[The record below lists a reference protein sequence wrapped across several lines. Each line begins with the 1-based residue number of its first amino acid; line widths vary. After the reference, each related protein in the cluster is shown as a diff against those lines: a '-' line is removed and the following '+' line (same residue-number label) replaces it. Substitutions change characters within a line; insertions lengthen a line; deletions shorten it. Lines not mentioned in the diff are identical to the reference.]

1 MSAELDSQLKK
12 TKEEFER
19 AVDHLQ
25 KELSRVRTGKA
36 STNILESVMVNYYGS
51 PVPISQVANL
61 SLGDSRT
68 IVVQPWEK
76 KMIAEI
82 EKGIFESNIGLTPQN
97 DGESIRLSIPPLT
110 EERRKEFAKHV
121 KQFGEEAKVSIRSSR
136 HKILDLIKKE
146 QKNGLAEDVAK
157 RKEQDI
163 QAQVTDFSA
172 KIDKIIEA
180 KEKEVLTVL
189 LMELKQT

>member
-1 MSAELDSQLKK
+1 
-12 TKEEFER
+12 
-19 AVDHLQ
+19 
-25 KELSRVRTGKA
+25 
-36 STNILESVMVNYYGS
+36 MVNYYGS

-110 EERRKEFAKHV
+110 EERRKN
-121 KQFGEEAKVSIRSSR
+121 
-136 HKILDLIKKE
+136 LP
-146 QKNGLAEDVAK
+146 N
-157 RKEQDI
+157 
-163 QAQVTDFSA
+163 
-172 KIDKIIEA
+172 
-180 KEKEVLTVL
+180 
-189 LMELKQT
+189 M

>member
-1 MSAELDSQLKK
+1 
-12 TKEEFER
+12 
-19 AVDHLQ
+19 
-25 KELSRVRTGKA
+25 
-36 STNILESVMVNYYGS
+36 
-51 PVPISQVANL
+51 
-61 SLGDSRT
+61 
-68 IVVQPWEK
+68 
-76 KMIAEI
+76 MIAEI

-180 KEKEVLTVL
+180 KEKEVLTV
-189 LMELKQT
+189 

>member
-19 AVDHLQ
+19 AVDHIQ

-82 EKGIFESNIGLTPQN
+82 EKGEVQ
-97 DGESIRLSIPPLT
+97 
-110 EERRKEFAKHV
+110 
-121 KQFGEEAKVSIRSSR
+121 
-136 HKILDLIKKE
+136 
-146 QKNGLAEDVAK
+146 
-157 RKEQDI
+157 
-163 QAQVTDFSA
+163 
-172 KIDKIIEA
+172 
-180 KEKEVLTVL
+180 EKFY
-189 LMELKQT
+189 Q

>member
-172 KIDKIIEA
+172 KINKIIEA
-180 KEKEVLTVL
+180 KEKEVLTV
-189 LMELKQT
+189 